1 MQSYPFTS
9 QVTYDEQGLP
19 LYDRAVDSAFL
30 RKVFAAYFSDGV
42 FYNPTNALQVVAG
55 SGMQVQV
62 RPGACHIRGAMGIE
76 QNQRTLAVPAAG
88 TQPRVDTVVARL
100 DLSQAV
106 RSVDLYVISGT
117 PAASPTAPAL
127 TRDSTTWELG
137 LADILVGANVSTLSQ
152 SVITDTRLDTTR
164 CGMVAQTM
172 GTLDTGPFFAQL
184 EDALAQLEQVIA
196 GVEAGSEMML
206 KVIYDPAGGAKQV
219 AFADD
224 VIPDNDI
231 DSILSN

>member
-1 MQSYPFTS
+1 
-9 QVTYDEQGLP
+9 
-19 LYDRAVDSAFL
+19 
-30 RKVFAAYFSDGV
+30 
-42 FYNPTNALQVVAG
+42 
-55 SGMQVQV
+55 MQVQV